1 MIGKLNHVAIVV
13 PDLRKGADLYRN
25 VLGAQVSEPMPL
37 PQHGVT
43 TVFVE
48 LENTKIELL
57 HPLGGASPVSRYLER
72 HPQGGVHHV
81 CYEVTDIMVARD
93 HLCQT
98 GARVLGKGEPSIG
111 AHGKPVLFLHPAD
124 FCGTLIELEQA

>member
-13 PDLRKGADLYRN
+13 PDLQKGADLYRD

-37 PQHGVT
+37 PEHGVT

-72 HPQGGVHHV
+72 HPQGGVHHI
-81 CYEVTDIMVARD
+81 CYEVADITVAEIS
-93 HLCQT
+93 C
-98 GARVLGKGEPSIG
+98 ARLV
-111 AHGKPVLFLHPAD
+111 HGYWAKVNRASEHTESQYCFYTRPTFV
-124 FCGTLIELEQA
+124 ER